1 MRPLAGHPHA
11 VWLTHTH
18 PATVHSM
25 LALPIFCRS
34 SPYTRCASPLAG
46 GSAGATH
53 TPWLGSMARARQLPT
68 LPAASSA
75 TVHTGEVGLAPV
87 HVVHAV
93 RRGGSS
99 SLPQALELAAN
110 LWVLCR
116 SPVREVNIV
125 GERILKPDSSP
136 PAWNA
141 RRTTVGTVVL
151 CMCGVLLVLLVLLV
165 GEGESGIAA
174 GGTASLPGGGGIAA
188 GENVRA
194 TDWVCVRVHACL
206 LPGSRW

>member
-141 RRTTVGTVVL
+141 RRTTVGAVVL
-151 CMCGVLLVLLVLLV
+151 CVCGVLLGREGERAASLPVGWHRCREVAASLPGQEVLLP
-165 GEGESGIAA
+165 SGIAA
-174 GGTASLPGGGGIAA
+174 GGG
-188 GENVRA
+188 VRA
-194 TDWVCVRVHACL
+194 AD
-206 LPGSRW
+206 

>member
-1 MRPLAGHPHA
+1 MRPLTGHPHPRSGRHA
-11 VWLTHTH
+11 RSPSDSALH
-18 PATVHSM
+18 A
-25 LALPIFCRS
+25 ALPLSSQPPRPHAVPPRS
-34 SPYTRCASPLAG
+34 PAAQLVRDPCGLT
-46 GSAGATH
+46 GARGTC
-53 TPWLGSMARARQLPT
+53 GQLPI

-75 TVHTGEVGLAPV
+75 AVHVGEVGLASV
-87 HVVHAV
+87 HVVRAV

-141 RRTTVGTVVL
+141 RRTTVGAVVL
-151 CMCGVLLVLLVLLV
+151 CVCGVPL
-165 GEGESGIAA
+165 GREGESGIAA

-188 GENVRA
+188 GTEASLPSGIAAGEGVRA
-194 TDWVCVRVHACL
+194 AD
-206 LPGSRW
+206 

>member
-1 MRPLAGHPHA
+1 MRPLAGHPHV
-11 VWLTHTH
+11 VWLTHAH

-34 SPYTRCASPLAG
+34 SPYTRCASPLTG

-53 TPWLGSMARARQLPT
+53 TPWLGSMACARQLPT

-141 RRTTVGTVVL
+141 RRTTVGAVVL
-151 CMCGVLLVLLVLLV
+151 CVCGVPL
-165 GEGESGIAA
+165 GREGESGIAA

-188 GENVRA
+188 GTEASLPSGIAAGEGVRA
-194 TDWVCVRVHACL
+194 TD
-206 LPGSRW
+206 